1 MAGAVRIPI
10 SFDRA
15 YIPLAVS
22 LRTGPKDAFV
32 TVDGDQVDVHMGWA
46 FRARFTRSQVAR
58 TAIDMKP
65 VVSRGAHGRRGRWLV
80 NGAGPP
86 LVEITLNPPARARV
100 ALVPIRLRELVVSV
114 EDADELIGALEGS

>member
-15 YIPLAVS
+15 YLPLAVS
-22 LRTGPKDAFV
+22 LRTGPKDAHV
-32 TVDGDQVDVHMGWA
+32 TVDGDQVDVQMGWA
-46 FRARFTRSQVAR
+46 FCARFKRSQVVR
-58 TAIDMKP
+58 TAIDMSS
-65 VVSRGAHGRRGRWLV
+65 VISRGAHGRRGRWLV

-86 LVEITLNPPARARV
+86 LVEITLDPPARARV

-114 EDADELIGALEGS
+114 EDADELIGALEGR